1 MNLHR
6 PRLACFSLFLNL
18 ELFWRNNKTIIEFG
32 FRGIRRILQISEG
45 VIHLGRQHPPRSAAF
60 FISYESRIQ
69 SLLIVPLQK
78 ISLNSK
84 LSQPTWTSKKIAP
97 PLSPTPAPTQT
108 VFGIRHV
115 FLPYKRRLL
124 KRIAWRAKRTSAWE
138 ATKKTDRMWWVQ
150 CETSNKCRLFVW
162 SLNSATQETYSK
174 HTHNAIRSS
183 DFLKT
188 A

>member
-32 FRGIRRILQISEG
+32 FRRIWRILQISEG

-78 ISLNSK
+78 VSVNSK
-84 LSQPTWTSKKIAP
+84 LSQPTWTSKKIGPHPPRSHAHVLWDSSRVLAP
-97 PLSPTPAPTQT
+97 RASFAEEDCVTSQKNVCVGGYQEDEQDVVSAVWDIKQMPPFCLEPQFCNWRGIFQT
-108 VFGIRHV
+108 YAQR
-115 FLPYKRRLL
+115 
-124 KRIAWRAKRTSAWE
+124 
-138 ATKKTDRMWWVQ
+138 
-150 CETSNKCRLFVW
+150 N
-162 SLNSATQETYSK
+162 
-174 HTHNAIRSS
+174 
-183 DFLKT
+183 
-188 A
+188 

>member
-69 SLLIVPLQK
+69 SLLIVPLRK
-78 ISLNSK
+78 VSLNSK

-97 PLSPTPAPTQT
+97 PPPLPHPCSHADGLWDSSRVLALQT
-108 VFGIRHV
+108 SFADEDCVTSQKNVCVGGFQKDGQDVVSAVWDIKQMPP
-115 FLPYKRRLL
+115 FCLEPQFCN
-124 KRIAWRAKRTSAWE
+124 WR
-138 ATKKTDRMWWVQ
+138 DI
-150 CETSNKCRLFVW
+150 F
-162 SLNSATQETYSK
+162 
-174 HTHNAIRSS
+174 
-183 DFLKT
+183 
-188 A
+188 